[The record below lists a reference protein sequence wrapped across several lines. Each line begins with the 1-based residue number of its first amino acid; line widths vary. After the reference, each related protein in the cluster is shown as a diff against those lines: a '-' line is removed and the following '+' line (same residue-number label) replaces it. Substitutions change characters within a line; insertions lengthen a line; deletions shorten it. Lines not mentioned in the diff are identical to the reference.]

1 MNRPS
6 RRQMKINSTLDT
18 TVGGSCSGSPTSTSF
33 VAAYWSGIRL
43 SISVHWQACQQQQSL
58 NDKNAAE
65 YIRWIVKTMN
75 KYISSLMPGCT
86 IFNGVHMSQYCTSDI
101 IRSVLITWQWPWFY
115 FLFLPLVFKQ
125 KSPVF
130 SSFIQVLLLSYK
142 CPNHNILDTATCA
155 FCTQCQHS
163 VVTNFPSVLWHC
175 WLGDRKGIQP
185 VNKIW
190 CWFVGGNDLT
200 GALHDL

>member
-6 RRQMKINSTLDT
+6 RLQMKINSTLDT

-33 VAAYWSGIRL
+33 VAAYCSGIRL

-115 FLFLPLVFKQ
+115 FLFLPLVFSQ
-125 KSPVF
+125 SHQ
-130 SSFIQVLLLSYK
+130 SSAHSYK
-142 CPNHNILDTATCA
+142 CYFFHLNAQIIIFWIQLHVHSAFNVSILSLRISLQCFDT
-155 FCTQCQHS
+155 
-163 VVTNFPSVLWHC
+163 VGWVTGRASSL
-175 WLGDRKGIQP
+175 
-185 VNKIW
+185 
-190 CWFVGGNDLT
+190 
-200 GALHDL
+200 